1 MRQQAEWS
9 TGRGDPMLR
18 GSPYDDSA
26 KRWCRR
32 SRSARPALENLR
44 YAAERERSAARE
56 REAREQTAAR
66 EREAREA
73 AIASPLTQRSAAVLL
88 LGLCDDIDRTC
99 IEPTALDAGE
109 HRTELRAYVVRIGQR
124 LYDQGGEPLML
135 EVAVLVRSA
144 SSHGSLVSRE
154 RTIIGSWMG

>member
-1 MRQQAEWS
+1 
-9 TGRGDPMLR
+9 MLR
-18 GSPYDDSA
+18 RFPYDDSA

-56 REAREQTAAR
+56 REARE
-66 EREAREA
+66 A

-88 LGLCDDIDRTC
+88 LGLCDDIDRTY

-154 RTIIGSWMG
+154 WTIIGSWMG